1 MDTKKLRKLL
11 QDDNL
16 PTYGDK
22 ESLIWRHQEYCL
34 LYNANLDSLQPK
46 TEEQLR
52 EQVLITEAAF
62 IQDKKRK
69 KLQKLT
75 EVDVESFRSSY
86 LQRHQSHFEQLR
98 QNIISNKTSESKISS
113 IHK

>member
-1 MDTKKLRKLL
+1 MNAKKLRKLL

-16 PTYGDK
+16 PIYGDK
-22 ESLIWRHQEYCL
+22 EALIWRHQEYCL

-62 IQDKKRK
+62 IQDRERR

-75 EVDVESFRSSY
+75 EADIESFRSSY
-86 LQRHQSHFEQLR
+86 LRRHHGHFEQLR
-98 QNIISNKTSESKISS
+98 RGIISDKSSESTVCIRK
-113 IHK
+113 